1 MEIRFDIILSSTT
14 TEGEFKMANFSES
27 RIQTMLNELKDEFGS
42 DIATRELAILELE
55 DMERKGC
62 THESANKFDQCRDCP
77 NSEKCPVLDWEKHH
91 PEYANDELAVKIKVL
106 EAGGEEA
113 YKAKLKAQEEAK
125 RKAEEEAQRAT
136 DTDKVE
142 AARYLLNIYFKSKID
157 CPESDV
163 LDAVNNILYAKS
175 KPAIQ
180 EVISNVYRNK

>member
-1 MEIRFDIILSSTT
+1 
-14 TEGEFKMANFSES
+14 MANFSES
-27 RIQTMLNELKDEFGS
+27 RIQTMLNELKDEFGP

-91 PEYANDELAVKIKVL
+91 PEYANDELAMKIKVL

-113 YKAKLKAQEEAK
+113 YRAKLEAQAEAK
-125 RKAEEEAQRAT
+125 RKAEEEANRAT

-142 AARYLLNIYFKSKID
+142 AARYLLNVYFKSKTTHT
-157 CPESDV
+157 ESAV
-163 LDAVNNILYAKS
+163 LYAVNEVLYAETKTE
-175 KPAIQ
+175 IQ
-180 EVISNVYRNK
+180 EKMKEFAEEK